1 MSTVEDTWSPTTTKR
16 TLRMFLADAAKNNT
30 TIKQLDYVGAFWQAP
45 ICAQVFV
52 SLPKEYLQIYP
63 EYGQYYGTTLRLIKS
78 CYGMIFFKKWW
89 FIVLQE
95 FLTSAE
101 GGFQRSE
108 CDNALFIKQEQ
119 DGYYTKMLVYIDD
132 SLYYNTGKDA
142 AQILQKL

>member
-1 MSTVEDTWSPTTTKR
+1 
-16 TLRMFLADAAKNNT
+16 
-30 TIKQLDYVGAFWQAP
+30 
-45 ICAQVFV
+45 
-52 SLPKEYLQIYP
+52 
-63 EYGQYYGTTLRLIKS
+63 
-78 CYGMIFFKKWW
+78 MIFSNKWW
-89 FIVLQE
+89 FIVLQ
-95 FLTSAE
+95 AE